1 MVALVLSGLD
11 ILLGLLLG
19 VAARSL
25 LLLQLLDKLLLV
37 ADLIL
42 KSPDLVVLAGLVL
55 LSSLNGGLQ
64 ISDGVSQS
72 IGIRNNLGTW
82 KKKDEL

>member
-1 MVALVLSGLD
+1 MVALVLCGLD

-82 KKKDEL
+82 KKR

>member
-1 MVALVLSGLD
+1 MVALVLCGLD

-72 IGIRNNLGTW
+72 IGIRNNLGT
-82 KKKDEL
+82 